1 MYIYIY
7 ISLYLYAHAIFK
19 HTHLINC
26 SRETQTAWMAIRIA
40 PSRIPWQYHLVKP
53 RRNRKTFS
61 QTTRGGSFAQ
71 TAVLAE
77 SVLFWP
83 SCSVWISSNRVEG
96 KHMQI
101 HWAWSLKK
109 TNPLSPISV
118 TTATCLKTANLPSNW
133 ALGEVVPWHCIE
145 VWNKIKLLKA
155 TATYLLSLHSRTHL
169 TIYGLRP
176 AIWSICNLGC

>member
-101 HWAWSLKK
+101 HWPDLWKKQSTLSNFSDHSDMFENCKSAKQLSSWWSCALA
-109 TNPLSPISV
+109 LHRGLEQDQ
-118 TTATCLKTANLPSNW
+118 ATQS
-133 ALGEVVPWHCIE
+133 
-145 VWNKIKLLKA
+145 
-155 TATYLLSLHSRTHL
+155 
-169 TIYGLRP
+169 
-176 AIWSICNLGC
+176 